1 MHMRGCITLRRPR
14 ILGARLHIHWSA
26 LVAAGVLLGVLI
38 RQPLH
43 AFVAV
48 ATYFLVILLHEAG
61 HALVARRLGYPATD
75 IYLTFIHGVCVYE
88 QPGSV
93 REAALVAWGGVLV
106 QLVVAIPLIV
116 LAQTTPLGAAPVFP
130 VAVAILGYMSLF
142 IALLNLA
149 PARGLDGALAWKL
162 VPILL
167 RDLRNRFTSKKKTK
181 DLLRRIK

>member
-1 MHMRGCITLRRPR
+1 MRGCITLRRPR
-14 ILGARLHIHWSA
+14 ILGARLHVHWSA
-26 LVAAGVLLGVLI
+26 LVAAGMLLGVLI

-48 ATYFLVILLHEAG
+48 AAYFLVILLHEAG

-106 QLVVAIPLIV
+106 QLAVAIPLIV

>member
-1 MHMRGCITLRRPR
+1 MRSWPG
-14 ILGARLHIHWSA
+14 GSA
-26 LVAAGVLLGVLI
+26 I
-38 RQPLH
+38 R
-43 AFVAV
+43 
-48 ATYFLVILLHEAG
+48 
-61 HALVARRLGYPATD
+61 ATD

-106 QLVVAIPLIV
+106 QLAVAIPLIV

-130 VAVAILGYMSLF
+130 VAVAVAVAILGYMSLY

-149 PARGLDGALAWKL
+149 PARGLDGALTWKL